1 MNEMNKNEKKKNV
14 TQYKEYEKKKKKQRK
29 EIEYFGWVVNIGRK
43 INSINHSIN
52 LNFPGYMCR
61 DVEIIIMLLCYALAN
76 LTIYIRSFYPSYN
89 FLRVYMIYPTIKVT

>member
-1 MNEMNKNEKKKNV
+1 MNKNEKKRTLRNIRK
-14 TQYKEYEKKKKKQRK
+14 TKKKKKQRK

-61 DVEIIIMLLCYALAN
+61 DVEIIIMLLCFALVN
-76 LTIYIRSFYPSYN
+76 LTIYIRSFYPSHN